1 MAALKP
7 FAFYGLEVPA
17 RDIAVEADGNVP
29 FPATVSLSVQPP
41 LL

>member
-7 FAFYGLEVPA
+7 LAFYGLEVPA
-17 RDIAVEADGNVP
+17 CDIAVEADGNFP
-29 FPATVSLSVQPP
+29 FPTTVSLSMQPP